1 MREKP
6 LFTDENVM
14 KPYIELVARETALS
28 NNRQAVHLSRATS
41 NVIPCV
47 KRPPSSATL
56 ATLVRRLDS
65 TTTTLI
71 RAKNALPAAF
81 TIDRITRSPITVSPV
96 AVTRNIIGLTLVA
109 RCKMLV
115 APAVAND
122 ELIFAAAEPK
132 LFRAIVSHNNANVS
146 TRSLRKTRFP
156 FSSPAQNRYRSVNAL
171 QRNYFI
177 VDTMFYDCDI

>member
-1 MREKP
+1 MILALTVTMREKP

-47 KRPPSSATL
+47 KRPPSPRSSGGSIPP
-56 ATLVRRLDS
+56 RM
-65 TTTTLI
+65 LI
-71 RAKNALPAAF
+71 CVKNALPAAF
-81 TIDRITRSPITVSPV
+81 TIDRITRSPITVLLV

-115 APAVAND
+115 ASNGG
-122 ELIFAAAEPK
+122 
-132 LFRAIVSHNNANVS
+132 
-146 TRSLRKTRFP
+146 
-156 FSSPAQNRYRSVNAL
+156 
-171 QRNYFI
+171 
-177 VDTMFYDCDI
+177 